1 MQIANKQHILLSII
15 ALSTTLFL
23 APLSTSAQVVTIPD
37 ANLRAVIN
45 EALDKP
51 ENARITRE
59 GMQTLTIL
67 HADNRG
73 ITDLTGLETAT
84 NLRDLT
90 LRDNLISDLTPLASR
105 TRLQQLTLSNN
116 VIVDLSPLASLI
128 NLRKI
133 EIGGNFISDLSPLA
147 SLINLREIGIGGN
160 PISDL
165 SPLAGL
171 IRLEEIWMS
180 EIPLAD
186 LTPLSGLINLRAFSG
201 WDTPIVN
208 LEAIAELPKLYD
220 INVCNAGIS
229 DISPLAKAKGL
240 TGLYLAESQI
250 TDLSPIAG
258 LTNLKFISFRGN
270 QISDIS
276 PLKNLTNLTW
286 VDLSENEISDVSP
299 LAENQGLTWI
309 DLSNNLITDPTP
321 LTNLDNLNWIGLTRN
336 TISDETVFDKF
347 TDRTA
352 ITHSNFVNTRFPE
365 AGPKIEGP
373 WLWVIVPGTLLHK
386 NTDLI
391 AKATGGAA
399 TEIKIATF
407 GATEGKTVGDSEWEA
422 HTLAPTGGDNLNEMT
437 DALGW
442 GFGSEIYG
450 HVVYGSVTLNSPQ
463 KQETTM
469 LVGSDD
475 AVKVWLNGERV
486 HYNPVTRGAGDFQ
499 DAFPVTLKAGVN
511 VLLVA
516 VDNHG
521 HGTFSGFFG
530 FANDANYTVN
540 PINKKFVITVP
551 KWDVNRDGEVNILDL
566 ILVAQDIG
574 KTSGT
579 NLRTDVNDDGTRNI
593 QDLILVA
600 SHLGELSGAAAA
612 PLLNQILTQ
621 NRISPTVLQ
630 AWIAQAQVEN
640 DGSYAFQKGIANLQ
654 KLLTALAPEETA
666 LLPNYP
672 NPFNPETWIPY
683 QLAEPAEV
691 TLRIYAI
698 NGELVR
704 TLALGHQPAGLYQTR
719 TRAAY
724 WDGKNALGEPV
735 ASGVYFY
742 TLSTESTRD
751 SVTAG
756 DFNATRKM
764 LIMK

>member
-1 MQIANKQHILLSII
+1 MQIANKQHIFFLSII

-23 APLSTSAQVVTIPD
+23 APLSTFAQVVTIPD
-37 ANLRAVIN
+37 ANLRAAIN
-45 EALDKP
+45 EALDKS
-51 ENARITRE
+51 ENARITHE
-59 GMQTLTIL
+59 EMLTLTAL
-67 HADNRG
+67 DAHNRG

-84 NLRDLT
+84 NLLSLG
-90 LRDNLISDLTPLASR
+90 LRNNLISDLTPLASL
-105 TRLQQLTLSNN
+105 TRLQQLDLNSN
-116 VIVDLSPLASLI
+116 VIL
-128 NLRKI
+128 
-133 EIGGNFISDLSPLA
+133 DLSPLA
-147 SLINLREIGIGGN
+147 SLINLREMWISVN
-160 PISDL
+160 FISDL
-165 SPLAGL
+165 SPIAGL
-171 IRLEEIWMS
+171 IKLEEIGMS

-186 LTPLSGLINLRAFSG
+186 LAPLSGLVNLRAISG
-201 WDTPIVN
+201 WDTPVVN
-208 LEAIAELPKLYD
+208 LEGIAELPKLQD
-220 INVCNAGIS
+220 INMCNAGIS
-229 DISPLAKAKGL
+229 DLSPLAKAKGL

-258 LTNLKFISFRGN
+258 LTNLKFLNFQGN

-286 VDLSENEISDVSP
+286 LNLSGNELSDVSP
-299 LAENQGLTWI
+299 IAENQRLTWI
-309 DLSNNLITDPTP
+309 DLSNNFITDPTP
-321 LTNLDNLNWIGLTRN
+321 LTNLDNLNWLGLTGN
-336 TISDETVFDKF
+336 TISDGTAFDKF

-386 NTDLI
+386 NTDHI
-391 AKATGGAA
+391 AQATGGAA
-399 TEIKIATF
+399 TETKIATF

-463 KQETTM
+463 EQETTM

-530 FANDANYTVN
+530 FAKDINYTVN

-579 NLRTDVNDDGTRNI
+579 HLRTDVNGDGTRNI
-593 QDLILVA
+593 QDLVLVA
-600 SHLGELSGAAAA
+600 SHLGELSGPAA
-612 PLLNQILTQ
+612 PPLLSQILTQ

-640 DGSYAFQKGIANLQ
+640 DDSYAFQKGIANLQ
-654 KLLTALAPEETA
+654 KLLTALAPEATA

-704 TLALGHQPAGLYQTR
+704 TLALGHQPAGIYQTR

-735 ASGVYFY
+735 ASGIYFY
-742 TLSTESTRD
+742 TL
-751 SVTAG
+751 TASE
-756 DFNATRKM
+756 FTSTRKM

>member
-1 MQIANKQHILLSII
+1 M
-15 ALSTTLFL
+15 
-23 APLSTSAQVVTIPD
+23 
-37 ANLRAVIN
+37 
-45 EALDKP
+45 
-51 ENARITRE
+51 
-59 GMQTLTIL
+59 
-67 HADNRG
+67 
-73 ITDLTGLETAT
+73 
-84 NLRDLT
+84 
-90 LRDNLISDLTPLASR
+90 
-105 TRLQQLTLSNN
+105 
-116 VIVDLSPLASLI
+116 
-128 NLRKI
+128 
-133 EIGGNFISDLSPLA
+133 
-147 SLINLREIGIGGN
+147 
-160 PISDL
+160 
-165 SPLAGL
+165 
-171 IRLEEIWMS
+171 
-180 EIPLAD
+180 
-186 LTPLSGLINLRAFSG
+186 
-201 WDTPIVN
+201 
-208 LEAIAELPKLYD
+208 
-220 INVCNAGIS
+220 
-229 DISPLAKAKGL
+229 
-240 TGLYLAESQI
+240 
-250 TDLSPIAG
+250 
-258 LTNLKFISFRGN
+258 
-270 QISDIS
+270 
-276 PLKNLTNLTW
+276 
-286 VDLSENEISDVSP
+286 
-299 LAENQGLTWI
+299 
-309 DLSNNLITDPTP
+309 
-321 LTNLDNLNWIGLTRN
+321 N
-336 TISDETVFDKF
+336 TI
-347 TDRTA
+347 
-352 ITHSNFVNTRFPE
+352 FPE

-391 AKATGGAA
+391 ANATGGAA

-407 GATEGKTVGDSEWEA
+407 GATEGKAVGDSEWEA
-422 HTLAPTGGDNLNEMT
+422 HTLASTGGDNLNEMT

-463 KQETTM
+463 EQETTM
-469 LVGSDD
+469 LVGSND

-486 HYNPVTRGAGDFQ
+486 HYNPITRGAGDFQ
-499 DAFPVTLKAGVN
+499 DAFPVTLKTGVN

-521 HGTFSGFFG
+521 HGAFSGFFG
-530 FANDANYTVN
+530 FAKDANYTVN
-540 PINKKFVITVP
+540 PINTKFVITVP

-612 PLLNQILTQ
+612 PLLSQILTQ

-630 AWIAQAQVEN
+630 AWIVQAQAQN

-704 TLALGHQPAGLYQTR
+704 TLALGHQPAGIYQTQ

-724 WDGKNALGEPV
+724 WDGKNASGEPV

-742 TLSTESTRD
+742 SLSTESTRD

-764 LIMK
+764 LIIK